1 MSSQLILVRAT
12 YSQII
17 FYSYSNIIHWNNSN
31 YFFLHYFLGCHA
43 PGGGKFYGQLQKQLT
58 EAVKRLL
65 GLTDL
70 SLWKSNSASVV
81 ELVDEETI
89 CFRIAY
95 FYANPASANLVGRI
109 EKYPGLSSW
118 KEFKRNL
125 NAIDAAST
133 TTHAWIRLPMI
144 EKLRSLNVSAAE
156 DHDICAKWLQDATEY
171 HDFTIYPNAWM
182 EAFNIEGEEQVR
194 ATNKKILL
202 YVRLL
207 QKNAT
212 AKRIAENKTIMH
224 PTVLAQQ
231 PIDMTYI
238 PKKPSRRIVTYSLE
252 PKVLSYLLEQYE
264 IFCEECAKCYESWKQ
279 GDFSVEWPEGA
290 LKPPFPNTQNDFG
303 DPIQVPDWES
313 SYLNSVVAGAKVL
326 QFFIE
331 LRAKC
336 IQTYAEHELITA
348 NYAGF
353 AVIGTQ
359 LAVRRLN

>member
-1 MSSQLILVRAT
+1 MGRPRRRIFSNRVYEICIRTRRGLPFAQKRFIRELLSSVMARVQRDHKVVATHYLWMANHLHILVVAKDKT
-12 YSQII
+12 A
-17 FYSYSNIIHWNNSN
+17 
-31 YFFLHYFLGCHA
+31 CTE
-43 PGGGKFYGQLQKQLT
+43 FYGQLQKQLT

-118 KEFKRNL
+118 SEFKRNL

-144 EKLRSLNVSAAE
+144 EKLRSLNVSSAE
-156 DHDICAKWLQDATEY
+156 DHDICAKWRQDATEY

-182 EAFNIEGEEQVR
+182 KSFYIEGTEQVR

-207 QKNAT
+207 QKKAT

-238 PKKPSRRIVTYSLE
+238 AKKPSRRIVTYSLE
-252 PKVLSYLLEQYE
+252 PKLLTYLLEQYE
-264 IFCEECAKCYESWKQ
+264 IFCEECAKCYESWKH

-303 DPIQVPDWES
+303 DPIQVPD
-313 SYLNSVVAGAKVL
+313 
-326 QFFIE
+326 
-331 LRAKC
+331 
-336 IQTYAEHELITA
+336 
-348 NYAGF
+348 
-353 AVIGTQ
+353 
-359 LAVRRLN
+359 